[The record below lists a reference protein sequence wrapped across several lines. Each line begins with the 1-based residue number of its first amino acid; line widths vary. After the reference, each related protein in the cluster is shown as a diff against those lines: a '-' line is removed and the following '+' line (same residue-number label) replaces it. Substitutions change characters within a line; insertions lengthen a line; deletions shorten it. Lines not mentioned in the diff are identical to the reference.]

1 MLLSTYQKTE
11 IVIGTLIFPMLYFVY
26 LYLSKTPI
34 LIWDI
39 IWCTITLHL
48 ILLFKN
54 FYINL
59 NLLQSQTQ
67 NFHLT

>member
-11 IVIGTLIFPMLYFVY
+11 IIIGTLIFPMVYFIY

-34 LIWDI
+34 LVWDI
-39 IWCTITLHL
+39 IWCTITLNL